1 MENAA
6 QILDAARAQAH
17 AEKLAY
23 AGAVTPEQAYALLQ
37 AEPNCKLIDV
47 RTNAERDWV
56 GRVDLPLRQHSAIEW
71 NTYPANTQNTEF
83 LTQLAQTAKKDAVLL
98 FLCRSGARSQR
109 AATLATQNGYL
120 NCFDIL
126 DGFEGGKD
134 SAGHRKTSAGWCHV
148 GLPWL
153 GA

>member
-1 MENAA
+1 MANAA
-6 QILDAARAQAH
+6 HILDAARAQGH
-17 AEKLAY
+17 AENLAY

-37 AEPNCKLIDV
+37 AESNCKLIDV

-56 GRVDLPLRQHSAIEW
+56 GRVNLPLRQQGAIEW
-71 NTYPANTQNTEF
+71 NTYPANKQNPEF
-83 LTQLAQTAKKDAVLL
+83 LTQLAQTAKKDTILL
-98 FLCRSGARSQR
+98 FLCRSGARSQC
-109 AATLATQNGYL
+109 AAALATQNGYL

-134 SAGHRKTSAGWCHV
+134 SDGHRKTSAGWCYV